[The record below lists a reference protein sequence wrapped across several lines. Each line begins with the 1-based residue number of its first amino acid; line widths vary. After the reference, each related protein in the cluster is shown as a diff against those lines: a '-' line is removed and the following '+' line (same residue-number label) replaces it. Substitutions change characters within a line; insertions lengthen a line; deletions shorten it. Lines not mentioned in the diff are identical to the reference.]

1 MVLESLITPQKAEK
15 RPVVMILYGIIYAIV
30 ASILALTV
38 FKGQSSFTYVFF
50 TSLAAVPLLW
60 RLMRFEEK
68 KDFEIED
75 EISLLKEHAKAIKVM
90 MYLFIG
96 IVIASAALFA
106 LLPTHWSNS
115 LFKSQNDTLNSIN
128 PHQTVG
134 RVVDMDFKIQLMSF
148 NKIFFN
154 NLKVL
159 TFCMLF
165 SFVFG
170 AGAIFVL
177 SWNASVIG
185 AAIGNF
191 ISREIA
197 ALTTQNTF
205 QSILSSTGIVFFG
218 FVKYIVHG
226 VPEIAAYIIA
236 ALAAGIVSWAA
247 VKHDLKSKRFERIVL
262 DASDLVLLSLV
273 VLFVAGILEVWVTPI
288 LF

>member
-1 MVLESLITPQKAEK
+1 MVLESLITPQKAER
-15 RPVVMILYGIIYAIV
+15 RPVVMIVYGIIYALV
-30 ASILALTV
+30 ASVLALVV
-38 FKGQSSFTYVFF
+38 FKGQSSWTFVFF
-50 TSLAAVPLLW
+50 TALAAVPLLW
-60 RLMRFEEK
+60 RLMRIEEK

-75 EISLLKEHAKAIKVM
+75 EVSLLKEHAKAMEVM

-96 IVIASAALFA
+96 IVIASAALFS
-106 LLPTHWSNS
+106 LLPANQANA
-115 LFKSQNDTLNSIN
+115 LFKSQSSTLNTIN
-128 PHQTVG
+128 PHDTVG
-134 RVVDMDFKIQLMSF
+134 RVVDTEFKLQLSSF

-197 ALTTQNTF
+197 ALVSENTF
-205 QSILSSTGIVFFG
+205 NNILHSMGIVFLG
-218 FVKYIVHG
+218 FVKYVIHG

-262 DASDLVLLSLV
+262 DASDLILLSLV
-273 VLFVAGILEVWVTPI
+273 VLFIAGILEVWVTPLI
-288 LF
+288 F